1 MGPSTTRVPKNCQ
14 DFFQKKKEFFKND
27 SNLNYKSSKTLVQN
41 IYSNSW
47 ITTHVNLFIKSS
59 CKLGIQV
66 LEIETTQLVSYEF
79 KSYTQIKTR
88 L

>member
-1 MGPSTTRVPKNCQ
+1 LSR
-14 DFFQKKKEFFKND
+14 FFSKKKKEFFLND
-27 SNLNYKSSKTLVQN
+27 SNYKSSKTLVQN
-41 IYSNSW
+41 VYSNSW